1 MQLYFEGNIWMIL
14 FVLYTESLGAVFPG
28 SSSPCC
34 IHALIFASWRKVL
47 RSNSGADWKEQD
59 YLGQCSVQESFNAF
73 TAGKTQKKL
82 CRIWGRR
89 EMQYNSMNNLATT
102 FFYPIKTLL
111 LLLFDTVLFS
121 HLFIC
126 FNAKDFSCSHLSGSQ
141 TKPDPSIFTPSLQRK
156 VK

>member
-1 MQLYFEGNIWMIL
+1 
-14 FVLYTESLGAVFPG
+14 
-28 SSSPCC
+28 
-34 IHALIFASWRKVL
+34 
-47 RSNSGADWKEQD
+47 
-59 YLGQCSVQESFNAF
+59 
-73 TAGKTQKKL
+73 
-82 CRIWGRR
+82 
-89 EMQYNSMNNLATT
+89 MQYNSMNNLATT

>member
-47 RSNSGADWKEQD
+47 QSTSGADWKEQD
-59 YLGQCSVQESFNAF
+59 YLGQCSEQESFNAF
-73 TAGKTQKKL
+73 TAGKTQKIMQNL
-82 CRIWGRR
+82 R
-89 EMQYNSMNNLATT
+89 ETWDAAQFYEQFSYHLFLPNKNLSA
-102 FFYPIKTLL
+102 FVWHCY
-111 LLLFDTVLFS
+111 S